1 MSSFPLHVL
10 VLWACSALAQLIV
23 FILLVSKG
31 SFRKTPVFTVYIALN
46 LCQVAYLVTLYSI
59 PKLSDGTVREFAW
72 YSECV
77 TLAAQAL
84 ATTEILKIT
93 LRPYQGIW
101 GLVWRSLTVTSTFV
115 VALVALTTRGDWA
128 NAKWFELN
136 RGYHLTFAATVI
148 ACLLVV
154 RYYSI
159 QVPSAYKMILGGFCF
174 YSCSEI
180 LLSNIV
186 QTLLKTQYAAFQP
199 IWQSLTMLPFIG
211 VVTLWA
217 VALRKPLPVDNRQAP
232 TAPDSVYSRLSPEI
246 NERLREINEKLLRL
260 WKMEARPQ

>member
-10 VLWACSALAQLIV
+10 VLWACSVVAQLIV
-23 FILLVSKG
+23 LALLLSKQ
-31 SFRKTPVFTVYIALN
+31 SFRKTPFFTAYIFLN
-46 LCQVAYLVTLYSI
+46 LCQAAYLVTLYSI
-59 PKLSDGTVREFAW
+59 PKLSPDTIEEFAW
-72 YSECV
+72 YSECL
-77 TLAAQAL
+77 TLVAQAL

-101 GLVWRSLTVTSTFV
+101 GLVWRSLVVTSSFV
-115 VALVALTTRGDWA
+115 VALVAITTRGTWDV
-128 NAKWFELN
+128 AKWFELN

-159 QVPSAYKMILGGFCF
+159 QVPRPYKMILAGFCF
-174 YSCSEI
+174 YSCAEI
-180 LLSNIV
+180 LLSNLM
-186 QTLLKTQYAAFQP
+186 QTLLKSQYAAFQP
-199 IWQSLTMLPFIG
+199 VWQSLSTLSFIG

-217 VALRKPLPVDNRQAP
+217 VALRKPLPADKRMP
-232 TAPDSVYSRLSPEI
+232 PPPPDSVYARLSPEI
-246 NERLREINEKLLRL
+246 NQRLRELNEKLLRL